1 VACSDPLTLP
11 FPRGVRMASK
21 MSGSVA
27 AMGQL
32 LEGVSGVVALD
43 TVFGN
48 PACNVTHGA
57 RAAS

>member
-1 VACSDPLTLP
+1 LVECSDPLTLP

-32 LEGVSGVVALD
+32 LEDISVLN
-43 TVFGN
+43 TVFRN
-48 PACNVTHGA
+48 PACPCYP
-57 RAAS
+57 